1 MLNHIIDSKS
11 LELNLF
17 SPKWE
22 ETNLN
27 TILKE
32 NELFKQLP
40 DPVLQLIS
48 DELGEGFTFDAN

>member
-22 ETNLN
+22 ETSLFA
-27 TILKE
+27 ILK
-32 NELFKQLP
+32 
-40 DPVLQLIS
+40 
-48 DELGEGFTFDAN
+48 

>member
-48 DELGEGFTFDAN
+48 DELGE